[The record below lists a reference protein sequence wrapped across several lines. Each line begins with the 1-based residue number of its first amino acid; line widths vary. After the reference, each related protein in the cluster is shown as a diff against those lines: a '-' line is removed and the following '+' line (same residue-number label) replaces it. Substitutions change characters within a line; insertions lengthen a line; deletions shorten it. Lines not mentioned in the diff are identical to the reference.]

1 MEIVPAYVDDDG
13 KPILAESYCF
23 FLDFLGFSSYV
34 QSAKSLDEEQKL
46 LDKFVRDVSP
56 HIEEASKPKAFDYDT
71 VGKRFW
77 GAKIFTD
84 NLVLGYPIKSKAKE
98 AELGN
103 AVFDAMYYQLN
114 CVLSGFFVR
123 GGMTYGNLCIADD
136 IVFGKALINAVEVE
150 KSADF
155 PRIAIC
161 DSMKDLIH
169 GHMAFYGSPEDSTHH
184 KTFLSDNSQVW
195 FLNYLM
201 WLAEDEFIDR
211 SNLDKHKKVICLCLD
226 RFREHDK
233 IFRKYRWV
241 AEYHNWFCKN
251 YYDED
256 GDVEGFFI
264 PGIQD
269 DYGIR
274 QLNAN
279 ELLS

>member
-1 MEIVPAYVDDDG
+1 MRIEQAYVDDAG
-13 KPILAESYCF
+13 KPILKESYCF

-34 QSAKSLDEEQKL
+34 QSAETIDDEQKL

-56 HIEEASKPKAFDYDT
+56 HIEEASKPKAFDYDG
-71 VGKRFW
+71 VGKLFW

-84 NLVLGYPIKSKAKE
+84 NLVLGYPVKSEAKE
-98 AELGN
+98 SELGN

-136 IVFGKALINAVEVE
+136 IVFGKALINAVVVE

-161 DSMKDLIH
+161 NSIKDIIH
-169 GHMAFYGSPEDSTHH
+169 GHMEFYSSPEASPHH
-184 KTFLSDNSQVW
+184 KTFLSDNSGVW
-195 FLNYLM
+195 FLNYM
-201 WLAEDEFIDR
+201 MCLAEDEFIDR
-211 SNLDKHKKVICLCLD
+211 DSLYKHKEVVSYCLD
-226 RFREHDK
+226 LFKENQG
-233 IFRKYRWV
+233 IFRKYHWL

-256 GDVEGFFI
+256 GDVKSLSI
-264 PGIQD
+264 PGIQV

-274 QLNAN
+274 QLNAD